1 MMLLNISFHYDFYPL
16 LVVAAIAWTTPILL
30 SVLKLK
36 KIPIVIVEIILGFLA
51 GQFLFGNLSED
62 SFLILDFFALLGFL
76 FLMFLSGLE
85 IDVDHIIASLP
96 RRRLTWSR
104 FLKNPLLVGITQFI
118 LAIFL
123 SYLASL
129 FLAQIIDIPSIWY
142 FSLIMVT
149 TSVSIVL
156 PILKDRG
163 EIGSRFGQMIIIAA
177 AVADILSIILFTFTA
192 FIIKNGFHYKLLYI
206 LALFILFFIF
216 YKLINRLKIIPLFK
230 RLGYQLSQAASQIRI
245 RGAILIIM
253 IFVFI
258 SQYIGKEVVLLGAFL
273 SGLVLSSMLHRERS
287 LMLVKLDG
295 MGYGYF
301 IPFFFIMVGAGFDP
315 SALTE
320 FDGSLIGFLLLLIV
334 SLFAIKVIPSF
345 LWRYLFGTK
354 KALSG
359 GFLMSSRLSLI
370 IAASAIG
377 LELDVIT
384 PGINASIIIM
394 AVITCFISPVIYNW
408 ISSADITEGNK
419 TIIIGGSSTAVLLA
433 RRLHAHGKKAVILEL
448 DKLRFR
454 EIKDKGINVI
464 FGNGLDTKTY
474 RQLKLTPDNY
484 IVIETTDDEQNLKI
498 SQMLRNEF
506 QHKKIISRINRFSL
520 QQRFKQLGVETID
533 VTQILASAIENL
545 IIRPTTYH
553 ALVESFENF
562 SVEEILIT
570 NKKIDGLQIKEIPFH
585 KDAILIMVRRGS
597 NFNIPHGENYLRIGD
612 VLLVFGTQ
620 TAFEDTLYKVE

>member
-1 MMLLNISFHYDFYPL
+1 MLLNISFHYDFYPL

-30 SVLKLK
+30 SFLKLK

-51 GQFLFGNLSED
+51 GKFLFGNLSED
-62 SFLILDFFALLGFL
+62 SFLILDFFALFGFL

-156 PILKDRG
+156 PVLKNRG

-177 AVADILSIILFTFTA
+177 AIADILSIILFTFTA

-216 YKLINRLKIIPLFK
+216 YKLVNRLKNIPLFK
-230 RLGYQLSQAASQIRI
+230 GLGYQLSQAASQIRI

-253 IFVFI
+253 IFVVI

-295 MGYGYF
+295 MGYGFF

-320 FDGSLIGFLLLLIV
+320 FDELLIGFLLLLLV

-345 LWRYLFGTK
+345 LWSRLFGTK

-359 GFLMSSRLSLI
+359 GFLLSARLSLI

-377 LELDVIT
+377 LELGVIT
-384 PGINASIIIM
+384 SGINASIIIM
-394 AVITCFISPVIYNW
+394 AVITCFVSPVIYNW
-408 ISSADITEGNK
+408 MTPGSITEGNK
-419 TIIIGGSSTAVLLA
+419 TIIIGGGSTAVLLA
-433 RRLHAHGKKAVILEL
+433 RRLHVHGKKVVIIEL
-448 DKLRFR
+448 DKMRFR
-454 EIKDKGINVI
+454 EIRDKGINVI

-484 IVIETTDDEQNLKI
+484 IVIETGDDEQNLKI

-520 QQRFKQLGVETID
+520 KQRFKQLGIETID
-533 VTQILASAIENL
+533 VTQILATAIENL

-570 NKKIDGLQIKEIPFH
+570 NKNIDGSQIKEIPFH
-585 KDAILIMVRRGS
+585 KDAILMMVRRGN
-597 NFNIPHGENYLRIGD
+597 NFNIPHGENYLRTGD
-612 VLLVFGTQ
+612 ILLVFGTQ
-620 TAFEDTLYKVE
+620 TAFEDTRYKVE